1 MIVAAE
7 QSCSLPGMV
16 AANVDAHARLVRAAA
31 RQGAALVVFPELSL
45 TGYELGRIGD
55 PACDV
60 VPDDPRLGPLRLT
73 CRESGTVAV
82 VGAPVPVDGGGRF
95 LAALVIGADGTVSV
109 CAKTRLHGEETE
121 HFLAGR
127 QARVYSVAGVTV
139 GLAVC
144 ADLADS
150 GHAVESVSLGAQLY
164 AVGALVSQA
173 GYGADAD
180 HLVDRARTHRM
191 PVVLANHGA
200 PTGGWQPAGRSAV
213 WDADGRLLAEA
224 PVGGEH
230 LVVADVRPRSPH
242 PAG

>member
-1 MIVAAE
+1 VIVAAA
-7 QSCSLPGMV
+7 QSCSQPGAV
-16 AANVDAHARLVRAAA
+16 AANVAAHLRLVRAAA

-45 TGYELGRIGD
+45 TGYELDRIGD

-60 VPDDPRLGPLRLT
+60 VLDDPRLGPLRVA

-82 VGAPVPVDGGGRF
+82 VGAPVPVDGGGRL

-109 CAKTRLHGEETE
+109 CAKTRLHGAETE
-121 HFLAGR
+121 HFVAGR
-127 QARVYSVAGVTV
+127 QARVHPVAGVVV

-144 ADLADS
+144 ADLSDP
-150 GHAVESVSLGAQLY
+150 GHAAESVSLGAQLY

-173 GYGADAD
+173 GYEMDAD
-180 HLVDRARTHRM
+180 QLVDRARTHRM

-213 WDADGRLLAEA
+213 WDAEGRLVAEA
-224 PVGGEH
+224 PVSGEH
-230 LVVADVRPRSPH
+230 LVVADVRPLSPH